1 LSVAWRSHDYAWKG
15 VHVQRSSSDIF
26 GPDGEERETSRGRSN
41 VLATSPNPVIPRR
54 GTPIDEYEV
63 ERVLGIG
70 GMGVVLSA
78 RDTKLER
85 RVALKLVHPELLQLP
100 GVEESF
106 LEEARAMAALSHPN
120 VVAIH
125 SFGQYRGAPYFSMD
139 LVEGVDL
146 ERRLYA
152 SLEPPL
158 SLSERIDIL
167 EQVAC
172 ALDAIH
178 VTGRIHGDV
187 KAENV
192 LLGRGGRVRISDMG
206 LTEALG
212 RLARQD
218 VRGTPAYM
226 PPERAAN
233 HHLHQALIP
242 RQDVYSFAVLAFEL
256 ITGRLPFV
264 LEDHEPVE
272 KLLAAHIQRP
282 PPRPSA
288 VSPNVA
294 EAFDAPILRSLNKA
308 PECRHGSAGELA
320 EELRRI
326 ADSVTSKGEMR
337 VLVADDDVEMRR
349 MVADALA
356 KQLPGV
362 VVETAS
368 DGRAALSRIRSRT
381 PDVLIT
387 DLEMPGLNG
396 LELTAALRELDN
408 RVGIIVITGFGS
420 ANDWRVL
427 NELGADHF
435 FVKPANLDLLCNA
448 VDQLTSAG

>member
-1 LSVAWRSHDYAWKG
+1 VLS
-15 VHVQRSSSDIF
+15 
-26 GPDGEERETSRGRSN
+26 
-41 VLATSPNPVIPRR
+41 TSPNPVIPPR
-54 GTPIDEYEV
+54 GTRIDEYEV

-70 GMGVVLSA
+70 GMGVVLTA

-85 RVALKLVHPELLQLP
+85 RVALKLVHPELLRLP
-100 GVEESF
+100 GVEQSF

-125 SFGQYRGAPYFSMD
+125 SFGRYEGAPYFSME
-139 LVEGVDL
+139 LVEGMDL

-158 SLSERIDIL
+158 SLSEKAAIL
-167 EQVAC
+167 EQVAS

-192 LLGRGGRVRISDMG
+192 LLGQDGRVLVSDMG

-212 RLARQD
+212 RLEGHD

-233 HHLHQALIP
+233 LQLHQALIP
-242 RQDVYSFAVLAFEL
+242 RQDVYSFAILAFEL
-256 ITGRLPFV
+256 IAGRLPFH

-282 PPRPSA
+282 PPRPSTIS
-288 VSPNVA
+288 VDVP
-294 EAFDAPILRSLNKA
+294 EAFDAPILQSLNKA

-320 EELRRI
+320 REIRRI
-326 ADSVTSKGEMR
+326 VDAIRMKREMR
-337 VLVADDDVEMRR
+337 VLVADDDAEMRR
-349 MVADALA
+349 VVADALVQ
-356 KQLPGV
+356 QLPGV
-362 VVETAS
+362 AVETVA
-368 DGRAALSRIRSRT
+368 DGRRALSSIRSHP
-381 PDVLIT
+381 PDVVIT

-396 LELTAALRELDN
+396 LELTAALRGVDTD
-408 RVGIIVITGFGS
+408 VGIIVLTGFGS
-420 ANDWRVL
+420 ADDWRVL
-427 NELGADHF
+427 NDLGADHF
-435 FVKPANLDLLCNA
+435 FVKPADLNLLCSA
-448 VDQLTSAG
+448 VDQLVSEGVKS